1 MSAWTAKGVTPSW
14 QHRGIHL
21 QRIHM
26 VRVKVSDQ
34 HGVSRSRNVLVSG
47 QVGAHSSSGS
57 RPKVVGLGLACW
69 DFLAQ
74 VAAFPKPDEKLR
86 TQRMEASLAM
96 LTDTCFDS
104 RTRLVYPYVISDERR
119 RQLCQCTD
127 GCISPGRGCLSCD
140 QNWR

>member
-1 MSAWTAKGVTPSW
+1 MSAWTAKCVTPSW

-26 VRVKVSDQ
+26 VRVTVSDQ
-34 HGVSRSRNVLVSG
+34 HGVSRRSNVLVSG
-47 QVGAHSSSGS
+47 QVGAHSSNES

-86 TQRMEASLAM
+86 TQRMEASLGTHWTNRAHGF
-96 LTDTCFDS
+96 CFDS
-104 RTRLVYPYVISDERR
+104 RTVSFTLYVHFRR
-119 RQLCQCTD
+119 EAEATV
-127 GCISPGRGCLSCD
+127 PMH
-140 QNWR
+140 